1 MALPSPIESRD
12 GERAL
17 HGHHCL
23 AERGWLVIN
32 PVDTHGRIVEHGSA
46 LGSRVACGQ
55 PFESVVHD
63 MALVSFD
70 VSPSRVI
77 LLDDATV

>member
-1 MALPSPIESRD
+1 MTLPSPIESRD

-23 AERGWLVIN
+23 AERGGLVIN

-55 PFESVVHD
+55 PFESVVPDIPH
-63 MALVSFD
+63 L
-70 VSPSRVI
+70 SRVI
-77 LLDDATV
+77 E